1 MKCATLWPD
10 PIFVQIPLHCRCTCL
25 RVEEINTNNKD
36 FKRWNLRKRSRC
48 WSRRW
53 GNKIA
58 PSRCSS
64 PGDKS
69 CRLLWKVAK
78 GLSNYMYQLSEGTF
92 SDLNCSKSQP
102 RPPWWQTTLTSCRP
116 STPSLPLIAASIA
129 VVLQFLKKK
138 NNQFN
143 QSLWFSSFRPPKIC
157 D

>member
-25 RVEEINTNNKD
+25 RVEEIKTNNKD

-78 GLSNYMYQLSEGTF
+78 YLSNYYTYQLSEGTF
-92 SDLNCSKSQP
+92 SDLNCSNLSGAHPGGKQHSPLVGLPHQA
-102 RPPWWQTTLTSCRP
+102 CP
-116 STPSLPLIAASIA
+116 SSLP
-129 VVLQFLKKK
+129 VLPLCCNSWKKHPI
-138 NNQFN
+138 NHCG
-143 QSLWFSSFRPPKIC
+143 SLVSGHQKIC

>member
-25 RVEEINTNNKD
+25 RVEEIKTNNKD

-78 GLSNYMYQLSEGTF
+78 YLSNYYTSSAIRRYFFRFKLLQ
-92 SDLNCSKSQP
+92 SQR

-129 VVLQFLKKK
+129 VVLQFLK
-138 NNQFN
+138 NIQ
-143 QSLWFSSFRPPKIC
+143 LIIVVL
-157 D
+157 